1 VAIQTQKKAAA
12 GAGSATALPVRS
24 REQNIP
30 MRPRPKV
37 DEDAPVRLIDGNQA
51 GSPNGDR
58 SVFHTH
64 DRPRIEPAPRPIRS
78 GLPFEARLVH
88 CRWMG
93 AKSRESIYGS
103 SVRASAERAKEARKV
118 ADRLAC
124 EAWNQ
129 RMLGFKGPAQPSPS
143 LGDALN
149 AGDLYLEVRC
159 LGCDTPIHE
168 LERYMR
174 CKDCSQVRGY
184 PYKRS
189 HLVAL
194 RPTKISASIHHRH
207 GGREVSPSRR
217 SS

>member
-1 VAIQTQKKAAA
+1 MLSLVPARWVCESNLRFKARNSLFCGNSDTEKKAAA

-64 DRPRIEPAPRPIRS
+64 DRPRIEPAPRPIRG

-93 AKSRESIYGS
+93 TKSRESIYGS
-103 SVRASAERAKEARKV
+103 SIRHSAERAAEARKE
-118 ADRLAC
+118 ADRL
-124 EAWNQ
+124 
-129 RMLGFKGPAQPSPS
+129 
-143 LGDALN
+143 
-149 AGDLYLEVRC
+149 V
-159 LGCDTPIHE
+159 
-168 LERYMR
+168 
-174 CKDCSQVRGY
+174 
-184 PYKRS
+184 
-189 HLVAL
+189 
-194 RPTKISASIHHRH
+194 
-207 GGREVSPSRR
+207 
-217 SS
+217 